1 MITHEPD
8 TDHRARKGA
17 ERTAAVHP
25 PHRRPGRRHPPRPG
39 DGAAAGPALRRRVR
53 LLRPRHA
60 HLGADPAAARRG
72 GAAAARRTALRAG
85 PGAQSGIAHAVE
97 DRRHPDLWPGL
108 PPELLHDPDDEVAQS
123 AWRAAVVLVPDAA
136 RQRLADEL
144 TAELGRG
151 GLDLHRSLSR
161 AFVALDDVSE
171 PALDRI
177 ADTGDARAQAHVR
190 STRALLADPEGGFD
204 ASLFEAKRTA
214 ALGPSGQ

>member
-1 MITHEPD
+1 MNPIPITELEKALSAPQPSTRLTAALAAGTHPD
-8 TDHRARKGA
+8 PATALLLVQRCGVESDFYVRDMLTWALTRLPRAEVVPRLLAELRSARARARSQALHTLSKI
-17 ERTAAVHP
+17 
-25 PHRRPGRRHPPRPG
+25 G
-39 DGAAAGPALRRRVR
+39 D
-53 LLRPRHA
+53 
-60 HLGADPAAARRG
+60 
-72 GAAAARRTALRAG
+72 
-85 PGAQSGIAHAVE
+85 
-97 DRRHPDLWPGL
+97 PDLWPGL

-161 AFVALDDVSE
+161 AFVALDDVAE

-190 STRALLADPEGGFD
+190 STRALLADPDSGFD

-214 ALGPSGQ
+214 ALEPSGQ